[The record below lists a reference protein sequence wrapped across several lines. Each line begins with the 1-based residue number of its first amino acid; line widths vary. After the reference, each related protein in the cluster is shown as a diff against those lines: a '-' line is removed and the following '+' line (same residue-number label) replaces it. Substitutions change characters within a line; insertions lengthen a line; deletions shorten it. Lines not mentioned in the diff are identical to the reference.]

1 MLLNAQNISKS
12 YYSDKGV
19 LICRALENV
28 SLIINENSSLTI
40 TGPSG
45 SGKSTFLNILGC
57 IDYPDSGYVYY
68 NDKMLSK
75 MSEKKQAEFRNTHAG
90 FIFQDHHLVRHC
102 SVIENILLPCLANKR
117 KTGIE
122 EKERAEHILEKL
134 GIIDKKDY
142 LPAMLSGGERQR
154 TAFARSLINSPRFI
168 LADEPTGNLDR
179 KNSEQAMKMLLDI
192 AETEKISLIIVT
204 HSSLVASMFKTE
216 YALANGRLKRSR
228 G

>member
-1 MLLNAQNISKS
+1 MLLKAENISKS

-28 SLIINENSSLTI
+28 SLDINENRSLTI

-45 SGKSTFLNILGC
+45 SGKSTLLNILGC

-75 MSEKKQAEFRNTHAG
+75 MNEKNQAEFRNTHAG

-102 SVIENILLPCLANKR
+102 SVLENVLLPCLAGKR
-117 KTGIE
+117 KTGKE
-122 EKERAEHILEKL
+122 ESERAEHILEKL
-134 GIIDKKDY
+134 GIIGKKDY

-154 TAFARSLINSPRFI
+154 TAFARSLINSPHFI
-168 LADEPTGNLDR
+168 LADEPTGNLDW
-179 KNSEQAMKMLLDI
+179 KNSGQAMKLLLDF
-192 AETEKISLIIVT
+192 AENERISLVVVT

-216 YALANGRLKRSR
+216 YSLTDGRLKRSR